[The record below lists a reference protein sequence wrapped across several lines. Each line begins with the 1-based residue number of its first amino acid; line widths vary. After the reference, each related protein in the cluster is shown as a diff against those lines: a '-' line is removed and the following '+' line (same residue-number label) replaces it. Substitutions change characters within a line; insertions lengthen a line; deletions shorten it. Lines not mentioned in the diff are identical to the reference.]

1 MPGTATRTAG
11 PGWLLLYALTA
22 VAGVLA
28 LIWLWEGA
36 FALSVAAYSHSW
48 SLPLRFTR
56 GLEFLLPLHTV
67 FAEWNNPVV
76 QKLAGR
82 ATLGFAVAAILLGAS
97 VAQLLTGLRGSRP
110 PRGGSRLATVSDLSR
125 AGLLNGRPGYS
136 IFLGRFHGKDV
147 RYSGASHIYVNGPT
161 RSGKGVGFVLPNA
174 QEWRGSLIGL
184 DLKREIW
191 NEIGAARAAMG
202 QEVFLFSPGSENS
215 HCWNPLDLVAPW
227 PSRATDVTNIARS
240 LISAPASGDS
250 YWAETA
256 RGLFAGLLGYVL
268 DSETMEG
275 ERTIKSALKLFSR
288 GRSLAAL
295 MHDIL
300 ADEPALNEFVFDKFS
315 QHLGRDEKQR
325 ASFESHIT
333 TALDPWNNALVDVAT
348 SKSDFCIADLRRKP
362 FTLLIG
368 TPIGNSGTVE
378 AVVRLLIQQVHDVLL
393 KELPGADE
401 PYKLLLMLDE
411 FYQFG
416 RMPEIVDRAPLVAG
430 YGFQIAM
437 IAQGLTQLDVKYG
450 RPTREMLMGN
460 MDVKLFIGIGDE
472 TTALAASQ
480 DAGKH
485 YVMRE
490 GWGTSIGTGMGG
502 GGFGR
507 GSKSTQGRW
516 ELEPLFLPDAL
527 RRFHERKSLLL
538 VRGQFGAVL
547 DKAHFFTEKAFKART
562 GATNAFKSH
571 LHIPTVNVS
580 AAGAAAQPQAVAA
593 SVEVSRGNTA
603 PQNPE
608 TSKHESSRARVLR
621 AASAIFVD
629 TKRFEAAFLLA
640 MNHASNQEIA
650 RLCSELRQT
659 PEWFGDLRPRRSGLF
674 AGIKRSGVEA
684 LTQTLR
690 AEIMAARQALNNDR
704 AEHAAALAQNAA
716 PDVAMVAAA
725 PVVATIVGPGEAGTP
740 PPPVSPASVNDNS
753 FGGGAAAKVAG
764 ADDPAVQVN
773 EVIAAQIA
781 EFDDVGR
788 RAGQLVEAAA
798 SKSDAREDLRVALAR
813 ESSRLATG
821 TVRFVDTPYDDL
833 GQQMSE

>member
-1 MPGTATRTAG
+1 MPGTATRTEG
-11 PGWLLLYALTA
+11 PGRLLLYALAA
-22 VAGVLA
+22 VVGVFM

-36 FALSVAAYSHSW
+36 FALSVAAYSRSW

-56 GLEFLLPLHTV
+56 GQEYLLPLHTV
-67 FAEWNNPVV
+67 FAEWKNPVV

-82 ATLGFAVAAILLGAS
+82 ATLGFAVSATLLGVGA
-97 VAQLLTGLRGSRP
+97 AQTLAGLRGSRP
-110 PRGGSRLATVSDLSR
+110 PRGGSRLATLSDLSQ

-147 RYSGASHIYVNGPT
+147 RYSGASHILVNGPT
-161 RSGKGVGFVLPNA
+161 RAWKGVSFVLPNA

-184 DLKREIW
+184 DLKREMW

-240 LISAPASGDS
+240 LIPAPASGDS

-275 ERTIKSALKLFSR
+275 KRTIKSALKLFSR

-300 ADEPALNEFVFDKFS
+300 AEEPGLNEFVLDKFS

-368 TPIGNSGTVE
+368 TPIGNFGTVE

-393 KELPGADE
+393 RELPGADE
-401 PYKLLLMLDE
+401 PHKLLLMLDE

-430 YGFQIAM
+430 YGFQIAL

-527 RRFHERKSLLL
+527 RRFHEKKSLLL
-538 VRGQFGAVL
+538 VRGQFAAVL
-547 DKAHFFTEKAFKART
+547 DKAHFFTERVFKART
-562 GATNAFKSH
+562 AATNAFKYR

-580 AAGAAAQPQAVAA
+580 AAGVTAQPQAVASIEA
-593 SVEVSRGNTA
+593 SGE
-603 PQNPE
+603 NPARQDSA
-608 TSKHESSRARVLR
+608 TSKHESSRARILR
-621 AASAIFVD
+621 AASAIFMD

-640 MNHASNQEIA
+640 MNHASNQGIA

-659 PEWFGDLRPRRSGLF
+659 PEWFGDLRPRRGGLF
-674 AGIKRSGVEA
+674 ARLKRGGVEV
-684 LTQTLR
+684 LTQKLR
-690 AEIMAARQALNNDR
+690 AEIMAARGALNNDR
-704 AEHAAALAQNAA
+704 AEHAAALAQDA
-716 PDVAMVAAA
+716 PPAVATVATE
-725 PVVATIVGPGEAGTP
+725 PVVAAIVGPGEAGAP
-740 PPPVSPASVNDNS
+740 PPPVSLASVNDNS
-753 FGGGAAAKVAG
+753 FGGGAAAEVAR
-764 ADDPAVQVN
+764 ADDPAIQVN
-773 EVIAAQIA
+773 EAIAAQIA

-788 RAGQLVEAAA
+788 RAGELAEAAA
-798 SKSDAREDLRVALAR
+798 SKSDAGEDLRVALDR
-813 ESSRLATG
+813 ESSSLAAG
-821 TVRFVDTPYDDL
+821 TVRFVDTPHDDL

>member
-1 MPGTATRTAG
+1 MPGTAARTAG
-11 PGWLLLYALTA
+11 PGWLLLYALAA
-22 VAGVLA
+22 VAGVFA

-36 FALSVAAYSHSW
+36 FALSVAAYSRSW

-82 ATLGFAVAAILLGAS
+82 ATLGFAVAAILLGAGA
-97 VAQLLTGLRGSRP
+97 AQALTGLRGGRP

-184 DLKREIW
+184 DLKREMW

-240 LISAPASGDS
+240 LIPAPASGDS

-275 ERTIKSALKLFSR
+275 KRTIKSALKLFSR

-368 TPIGNSGTVE
+368 TPIGNFGTVE

-502 GGFGR
+502 GGLGR

-527 RRFHERKSLLL
+527 RRFHDKKSLLL

-547 DKAHFFTEKAFKART
+547 DKAHFFTEKAFKVRT
-562 GATNAFKSH
+562 VATNAFKSH
-571 LHIPTVNVS
+571 LHIPTVNVP
-580 AAGAAAQPQAVAA
+580 AAGVAVQPQAVAA
-593 SVEVSRGNTA
+593 SVEASRE
-603 PQNPE
+603 NPALQDPA
-608 TSKHESSRARVLR
+608 TSKHESSRARVLT
-621 AASAIFVD
+621 AASAIFLD

-640 MNHASNQEIA
+640 MNHASNQGIA

-659 PEWFGDLRPRRSGLF
+659 PEWFGDLRPRRGGLF
-674 AGIKRSGVEA
+674 TRIKRGGVEA
-684 LTQTLR
+684 LTQKLR

-704 AEHAAALAQNAA
+704 AEHGAALAQDAA
-716 PDVAMVAAA
+716 PAVATVAAK
-725 PVVATIVGPGEAGTP
+725 PVVATIVGPGEAGA
-740 PPPVSPASVNDNS
+740 PPPVSPASINDNS
-753 FGGGAAAKVAG
+753 LGGGAAAEVAR

-773 EVIAAQIA
+773 EAIAAQIA
-781 EFDDVGR
+781 EFDDVGH

-798 SKSDAREDLRVALAR
+798 RKSDAREDLRVGLER
-813 ESSRLATG
+813 ESRLLATG

>member
-1 MPGTATRTAG
+1 MPGTAARTAG
-11 PGWLLLYALTA
+11 PGRLLLCALAA

-36 FALSVAAYSHSW
+36 FALSVAAYSRSW

-67 FAEWNNPVV
+67 FAEWSNPIV

-82 ATLGFAVAAILLGAS
+82 ATLGFAVAAILLGAGA
-97 VAQLLTGLRGSRP
+97 AQALAGLRGSRP
-110 PRGGSRLATVSDLSR
+110 PRGGSRLATASDLSR

-136 IFLGRFHGKDV
+136 IVLGRFHGKDV

-184 DLKREIW
+184 DLKREMW

-202 QEVFLFSPGSENS
+202 QDVFLFSPGSENS

-240 LISAPASGDS
+240 LIPAPASGDS

-275 ERTIKSALKLFSR
+275 KRTIKSALKLFSR

-300 ADEPALNEFVFDKFS
+300 AEEATLNEFVFDKFS

-368 TPIGNSGTVE
+368 TPIGNFGTVE

-416 RMPEIVDRAPLVAG
+416 RMPEIVRPGAAGRGLWFSDRDDRARADAARR
-430 YGFQIAM
+430 QIWSSHPRNA
-437 IAQGLTQLDVKYG
+437 D
-450 RPTREMLMGN
+450 
-460 MDVKLFIGIGDE
+460 
-472 TTALAASQ
+472 
-480 DAGKH
+480 GKH
-485 YVMRE
+485 
-490 GWGTSIGTGMGG
+490 
-502 GGFGR
+502 GR
-507 GSKSTQGRW
+507 QIVHRH
-516 ELEPLFLPDAL
+516 
-527 RRFHERKSLLL
+527 RRRNHGACRLSR
-538 VRGQFGAVL
+538 RG
-547 DKAHFFTEKAFKART
+547 
-562 GATNAFKSH
+562 
-571 LHIPTVNVS
+571 
-580 AAGAAAQPQAVAA
+580 
-593 SVEVSRGNTA
+593 
-603 PQNPE
+603 
-608 TSKHESSRARVLR
+608 
-621 AASAIFVD
+621 
-629 TKRFEAAFLLA
+629 
-640 MNHASNQEIA
+640 
-650 RLCSELRQT
+650 
-659 PEWFGDLRPRRSGLF
+659 
-674 AGIKRSGVEA
+674 
-684 LTQTLR
+684 
-690 AEIMAARQALNNDR
+690 
-704 AEHAAALAQNAA
+704 
-716 PDVAMVAAA
+716 
-725 PVVATIVGPGEAGTP
+725 
-740 PPPVSPASVNDNS
+740 
-753 FGGGAAAKVAG
+753 
-764 ADDPAVQVN
+764 
-773 EVIAAQIA
+773 
-781 EFDDVGR
+781 
-788 RAGQLVEAAA
+788 
-798 SKSDAREDLRVALAR
+798 
-813 ESSRLATG
+813 
-821 TVRFVDTPYDDL
+821 
-833 GQQMSE
+833 

>member
-1 MPGTATRTAG
+1 MPGTMTRTSG
-11 PGWLLLYALTA
+11 PSRLLLHALAA
-22 VAGVLA
+22 VVGVFM
-28 LIWLWEGA
+28 LIWLWEGT
-36 FALSVAAYSHSW
+36 FALSVAAYSRSW

-56 GLEFLLPLHTV
+56 GQEFLLPLHTV

-82 ATLGFAVAAILLGAS
+82 ATLGFAVTATLLGAGA
-97 VAQLLTGLRGSRP
+97 AQALAGLRGSRP
-110 PRGGSRLATVSDLSR
+110 PKGGSRLATLSDLSR

-147 RYSGASHIYVNGPT
+147 RYSGASHILVNGPT
-161 RSGKGVGFVLPNA
+161 RAWKGVSFVLPNA

-184 DLKREIW
+184 DLKREMW

-240 LISAPASGDS
+240 LIPAPASGDS

-275 ERTIKSALKLFSR
+275 KRTIKSALKLFSR

-300 ADEPALNEFVFDKFS
+300 AEEPALNEFVIDKFS

-333 TALDPWNNALVDVAT
+333 TALDPWNNALVDGAT

-368 TPIGNSGTVE
+368 TPIGNFGTVE

-393 KELPGADE
+393 RELPGADE
-401 PYKLLLMLDE
+401 PHKLLLMLDE

-430 YGFQIAM
+430 YGFQIAL

-490 GWGTSIGTGMGG
+490 GWGTSSGAGMG

-527 RRFHERKSLLL
+527 RRFHEKKSLLL
-538 VRGQFGAVL
+538 VRGQFPAVL
-547 DKAHFFTEKAFKART
+547 DKAHFFTERAFKART
-562 GATNAFKSH
+562 VATNAFKYR

-580 AAGAAAQPQAVAA
+580 AAGETAQPQAVAA
-593 SVEVSRGNTA
+593 SIEASRENPGQ
-603 PQNPE
+603 QNPA
-608 TSKHESSRARVLR
+608 TSKHESSRARILR

-640 MNHASNQEIA
+640 MTQTSNQDIA

-659 PEWFGDLRPRRSGLF
+659 PEWFGDLRPRRGGLF
-674 AGIKRSGVEA
+674 ARLKPGGVEA
-684 LTQTLR
+684 LTQKLR
-690 AEIMAARQALNNDR
+690 AEILAARQALNNDR
-704 AEHAAALAQNAA
+704 AEHAAALAQNA
-716 PDVAMVAAA
+716 PLDVARVAAE
-725 PVVATIVGPGEAGTP
+725 PVVAAIVEPGEAGAATA
-740 PPPVSPASVNDNS
+740 PVSPASVNDNS
-753 FGGGAAAKVAG
+753 FGGGAAAEVAR
-764 ADDPAVQVN
+764 ADDPAVRVN
-773 EVIAAQIA
+773 EAIAAQIA
-781 EFDDVGR
+781 EFDEVGR
-788 RAGQLVEAAA
+788 RAGELVEAA
-798 SKSDAREDLRVALAR
+798 SKLGACKDLHVALDR
-813 ESSRLATG
+813 ESSQLATG

-833 GQQMSE
+833 QQHMNE

>member
-1 MPGTATRTAG
+1 MPGTVTRTAG
-11 PGWLLLYALTA
+11 PGWLLLYLVTA

-82 ATLGFAVAAILLGAS
+82 ATLGFAVAAILLGAGA
-97 VAQLLTGLRGSRP
+97 AQALAGLRGSRP

-184 DLKREIW
+184 DLKREMW

-202 QEVFLFSPGSENS
+202 QDVFLFSPGSENS

-240 LISAPASGDS
+240 LIPAPASGDS

-275 ERTIKSALKLFSR
+275 KRTIKSALKLFSR

-300 ADEPALNEFVFDKFS
+300 ADEPALNEFVSDKFS

-368 TPIGNSGTVE
+368 TPIGNFGTVE

-490 GWGTSIGTGMGG
+490 GWGTSIGTGIGG

-527 RRFHERKSLLL
+527 RRFHEKKSLLL

-547 DKAHFFTEKAFKART
+547 DKAHFFTEKAFKTRT

-571 LHIPTVNVS
+571 LHIPTVNVP
-580 AAGAAAQPQAVAA
+580 AAGVTVQPQAVAA
-593 SVEVSRGNTA
+593 SQE
-603 PQNPE
+603 NPVLQDSP
-608 TSKHESSRARVLR
+608 TSKHESSRAKVLS
-621 AASAIFVD
+621 AASAIFMD
-629 TKRFEAAFLLA
+629 TKRFEAALLLA
-640 MNHASNQEIA
+640 MNHASNQGIA

-659 PEWFGDLRPRRSGLF
+659 PEWFGDLRPRRGGLF
-674 AGIKRSGVEA
+674 AWIKRGGVEA
-684 LTQTLR
+684 LTQKLR

-704 AEHAAALAQNAA
+704 AEHGAALAQNAA
-716 PDVAMVAAA
+716 PDVATVAVNPA
-725 PVVATIVGPGEAGTP
+725 VATIVGPAEAEAP
-740 PPPVSPASVNDNS
+740 PPPVLLASVNDNS
-753 FGGGAAAKVAG
+753 FGGGAAAEVAR

-773 EVIAAQIA
+773 EAIAAQIA
-781 EFDDVGR
+781 EFDDIGR
-788 RAGQLVEAAA
+788 RAAELVEVAA
-798 SKSDAREDLRVALAR
+798 SKSDACEDLRVALDR